1 MVNSCVSH
9 ELRNPLNVIK
19 GLNIEKKQLLKS
31 IENYVQNEDFS
42 KETLVTKLKLA
53 IQKMIKNQQIE
64 ENTATFM

>member
-53 IQKMIKNQQIE
+53 IKKMIKNQQIE